1 MSKEQ
6 ADHHDADLV
15 LRLYDLRRELVMRQS
30 RDAINGQFW
39 PRTYDDVL
47 AVTKTDHHLNTPYRQ
62 VGSYWEMVY
71 GMVRHGIVN
80 PDYFLESTGE
90 GLYLYAKV
98 APYIEPLRRD
108 APSPSAFR
116 NAEYVATQTATG
128 RRVFDIFAAR
138 VRKVLESR

>member
-6 ADHHDADLV
+6 VDHHDAELV

-39 PRTYDDVL
+39 PRTYDDVIG
-47 AVTKTDHHLNTPYRQ
+47 VTKTDHHLNAPWRQ

-71 GMVRHGIVN
+71 GMVRYEIVH
-80 PDYFLESTGE
+80 PDYFLECNGE
-90 GLYLYAKV
+90 GLFLFAKV
-98 APYIEPLRRD
+98 APYLEQLRRD
-108 APSPSAFR
+108 ASPTAFR

-128 RRVFDIFAAR
+128 RRIFDLFTAR

>member
-6 ADHHDADLV
+6 ADHNDAELV

-30 RDAINGQFW
+30 RDAINAQFW
-39 PRTYDDVL
+39 PRTYEDL
-47 AVTKTDHHLNTPYRQ
+47 IGVTKADHHLNAPYRQ

-71 GMVRHGIVN
+71 GMVRHGIVQ
-80 PDYFLESTGE
+80 PDYFLESNGE
-90 GLYLYAKV
+90 GMYLYAKV
-98 APYIEPLRRD
+98 APYLEALRRD
-108 APSPSAFR
+108 ASPTSFR

-128 RRVFDIFAAR
+128 RRLFDVFTAR

>member
-6 ADHHDADLV
+6 ADHHDAELV
-15 LRLYDLRRELVMRQS
+15 LRLYDLRREQVMRES
-30 RDAINGQFW
+30 RAAINGQFW
-39 PRTYDDVL
+39 PRTYDDLL
-47 AVTKTDHHLNTPYRQ
+47 AVTKPDHHLNTPYRQ

-71 GMVRHGIVN
+71 GMVHHGIVH
-80 PDYFLESTGE
+80 PDYFLESNGE

-98 APYIEPLRRD
+98 APYIEMLRRD
-108 APSPSAFR
+108 ASPTAFR

-128 RRVFDIFAAR
+128 RRLFDMFTAR